1 MTILRNCLI
10 QLQWVI
16 QHYRGSMNQMSMMN
30 YTAIVCVVQVSLDEL
45 LNGVAQL
52 DTPALEHFIS
62 QVLTLRAK
70 RIAPSVPKEEAELLQ
85 QINQGLP
92 PDVQQRYDELTAK
105 RRAETLTPEEHQE
118 LLALVGRIEQADAE
132 RVRALTELAQLRN
145 VSVTTLMAELG
156 VRRPAYV

>member
-1 MTILRNCLI
+1 MATVEVRF
-10 QLQWVI
+10 
-16 QHYRGSMNQMSMMN
+16 
-30 YTAIVCVVQVSLDEL
+30 QVSPDEL

-70 RIAPSVPKEEAELLQ
+70 RIAPSVPKREAELLQ
-85 QINQGLP
+85 QINQGLL

-118 LLALVGRIEQADAE
+118 LLALVDRIEQADAE
-132 RVRALTELAQLRN
+132 RVRALIELAQLRN

-156 VRRPAYV
+156 IRRPVYV